1 MLTAYC
7 DGACRGGNPG
17 FTSAAF
23 VVYDGAGERLTGKYY
38 LGPERHTNNY
48 AEYTALLML
57 LQTLDYYGFKR
68 VAIYS
73 DSQLVVNTV
82 GQVWD
87 VKEHYLKEIVFRAYA
102 MMVRGNHTL
111 EHLKGHDGNRGNERA
126 DTLANEALDDAG
138 IALA

>member
-23 VVYDGAGERLTGKYY
+23 VCYDGDTEKFIGKYY

-48 AEYTALLML
+48 AEFKALLFL
-57 LQTLDYYGFKR
+57 LMVLDHYELKR
-68 VAIYS
+68 VSIYS

-82 GQVWD
+82 NQQWQTQSPSLLHV
-87 VKEHYLKEIVFRAYA
+87 VPMAYA
-102 MMVRGNHTL
+102 LLVRGNHTL
-111 EHLKGHDGNRGNERA
+111 EHLKGHDGNKGNERA
-126 DTLANEALDDAG
+126 DALANECLDDAG
-138 IALA
+138 IPLA

>member
-23 VVYDGAGERLTGKYY
+23 VVYDGDTEKFTGKYY
-38 LGPERHTNNY
+38 LGPDRHTNNY
-48 AEYTALLML
+48 AEYMALLYL
-57 LQTLDYYGFKR
+57 LHVLEHYNMKR

-82 GQVWD
+82 NQLWIA
-87 VKEHYLKEIVFRAYA
+87 KEPALLMHVFSAYA
-102 MMVRGNHTL
+102 MLVRGNHTL
-111 EHLKGHDGNRGNERA
+111 EHCKGHDGNKGNERA
-126 DTLANEALDDAG
+126 DTLANECLDDAG
-138 IALA
+138 IPLA